1 MWNNLKPKKVHNFLH
16 KMNWWQDLRTT
27 KVTKF
32 REKQCKNIFVVHLI
46 ESLLKVRE
54 KYKMKTGC
62 VLQLP
67 VNFTGWCLCPWSE
80 QRKKPR
86 NQNGKRDWEN
96 SKKWNLT
103 KKKNENIRNW
113 EIEIEIERERENV
126 FIYIHWRRQER
137 ERVGDGCVWVS
148 TCSEA
153 RVRKSGLHV
162 SSYFAVVWL
171 VVVIN

>member
-16 KMNWWQDLRTT
+16 KMNRWQDLRTT

-32 REKQCKNIFVVHLI
+32 REKQCKNIFVVHFI

-103 KKKNENIRNW
+103 KKKNENIRNS
-113 EIEIEIERERENV
+113 EIEIERERERERERENV
-126 FIYIHWRRQER
+126 FIYTLKETRER
-137 ERVGDGCVWVS
+137 ESRRWVCVSFDVFRG
-148 TCSEA
+148 TC
-153 RVRKSGLHV
+153 
-162 SSYFAVVWL
+162 
-171 VVVIN
+171 